1 MKVGRVR
8 VITTGTILKQSDFH
22 SLPEFTTLFIN
33 MISFIL
39 SLADDCGTISW
50 FYAVGFAKSHGIL
63 EDLLNDYHMMIGERV
78 DAGELLVWAG
88 Y

>member
-1 MKVGRVR
+1 
-8 VITTGTILKQSDFH
+8 
-22 SLPEFTTLFIN
+22 